1 MAGGDAEV
9 AAQLQRELNGLDRRR
24 AGVERFA
31 PTSSSGSTTP
41 RPRRA
46 RAGKPKEKLDPSVE
60 AAKRQLA
67 TTTTSSS
74 SAASTGALPAVGDA
88 VDDAVFAGFAAYVE
102 PSHAQETVRH
112 YVRGVRLVL
121 RDGCALGLQHGARL
135 DSPETQATLKG
146 VKSGTYLAGVR
157 RFVQYFADG
166 APPAPVGGTQQAAAA
181 KPRRALPR
189 QPVPRSRTAPLDDA
203 DLRRL
208 GKFERRRAGCTE
220 WEPYEALLAERSGS
234 LAGLFPVAHVAKDSR
249 SKLWLF
255 AQPGETIR
263 GKLPWPPTLCAAAA
277 AKGFQLPDPVDG
289 EFYVTLGVLPPAML
303 SKIAELREN
312 LPWERHSL
320 TAFAKPGM
328 ASALTPAP
336 KRRALLLACG
346 RDQDQEEFTY
356 QPHRSGGLS
365 GRPNLS
371 MTTTG
376 CSSLGKHGDTAN
388 SLMDTLCK
396 HNAELGFVQKGL
408 ACVRSFPASETTESG
423 LQVRNIGE
431 GLLYAGGEELGWH
444 HVRTNLALPLQTRCR

>member
-1 MAGGDAEV
+1 MTY
-9 AAQLQRELNGLDRRR
+9 R
-24 AGVERFA
+24 A
-31 PTSSSGSTTP
+31 S
-41 RPRRA
+41 
-46 RAGKPKEKLDPSVE
+46 
-60 AAKRQLA
+60 
-67 TTTTSSS
+67 
-74 SAASTGALPAVGDA
+74 
-88 VDDAVFAGFAAYVE
+88 
-102 PSHAQETVRH
+102 
-112 YVRGVRLVL
+112 
-121 RDGCALGLQHGARL
+121 
-135 DSPETQATLKG
+135 
-146 VKSGTYLAGVR
+146 
-157 RFVQYFADG
+157 
-166 APPAPVGGTQQAAAA
+166 GGT
-181 KPRRALPR
+181 
-189 QPVPRSRTAPLDDA
+189 
-203 DLRRL
+203 
-208 GKFERRRAGCTE
+208 E
-220 WEPYEALLAERSGS
+220 WGPYEMLLAERSGS

-249 SKLWLF
+249 VQSKVWLY

-277 AKGFQLPDPVDG
+277 AKGFQLPEPVNG

-346 RDQDQEEFTY
+346 GDQDQEQFTY

-376 CSSLGKHGDTAN
+376 CSSLGKDGETAN

-396 HNAELGFVQKGL
+396 QNAELGFVQRGL
-408 ACVRSFPASETTESG
+408 ACVRSFPATETTESG

-444 HVRTNLALPLQTRCR
+444 HVRAHEPCCHLACGTNLPILTRGCADGRLCRMATRSTSGFSRRMSSRP